1 MQRALLQYKRPQN
14 HALVRRALHI
24 AGREDLIGYGKRCL
38 VPPAG
43 GHRPA
48 GERRPAKGARG
59 ERTAKPAKGAQKP
72 RASTDRGGKAPRGR
86 STGARPARPPKGGK
100 KNG

>member
-43 GHRPA
+43 
-48 GERRPAKGARG
+48 ERRPAKGARG

-72 RASTDRGGKAPRGR
+72 RASMDRGGKAPRGR